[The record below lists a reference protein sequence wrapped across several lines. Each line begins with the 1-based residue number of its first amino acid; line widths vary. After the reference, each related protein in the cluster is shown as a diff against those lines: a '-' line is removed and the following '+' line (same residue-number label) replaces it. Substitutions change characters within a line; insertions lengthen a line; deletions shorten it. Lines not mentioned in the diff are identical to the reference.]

1 MRRSKTEK
9 IDQLIEQVLKESN
22 LDGKLKEYRL
32 IQSWEKV
39 IGKTVANATTDI
51 YIRNRKLFVKVR
63 SSVIR
68 NELLMIKD
76 GLRKALNRE
85 VQANII
91 DDIIV
96 R

>member
-9 IDQLIEQVLKESN
+9 IDQLIQQVLKENN
-22 LDGKLKEYRL
+22 LDGKLKEYEL
-32 IQSWEKV
+32 VSSWEKV

-76 GLRKALNRE
+76 GLIKALNRE
-85 VQANII
+85 VLANII

>member
-9 IDQLIEQVLKESN
+9 IDQLIQQVLKENN
-22 LDGKLKEYRL
+22 LDGKLKEYEL
-32 IQSWEKV
+32 VTSWEKV

>member
-1 MRRSKTEK
+1 MRRSKTQK
-9 IDQLIEQVLKESN
+9 IDALVRQVLKESN
-22 LDGKLKEYRL
+22 LDGKLKEYEMVN
-32 IQSWEKV
+32 SWEKV

-68 NELLMIKD
+68 NELMMIRE
-76 GLRKALNRE
+76 GLIKALNRE

>member
-1 MRRSKTEK
+1 MRRSNTQK
-9 IDQLIEQVLKESN
+9 IDELIKEVLKESK
-22 LDGKLKEYRL
+22 LDVKLKEYEL
-32 IQSWEKV
+32 VNSWEKV

-51 YIRNRKLFVKVR
+51 YIRNRRLFVAIR

-68 NELLMIKD
+68 NELMIIRD
-76 GLRKALNRE
+76 GLVKALNRE

-91 DDIIV
+91 DDIVV

>member
-1 MRRSKTEK
+1 MRRSNTQK
-9 IDQLIEQVLKESN
+9 IDELIKEVLKESK
-22 LDGKLKEYRL
+22 LDVKLKEYEL
-32 IQSWEKV
+32 VNSWEKV

-51 YIRNRKLFVKVR
+51 YIRNRRLFVAVR

-68 NELLMIKD
+68 NELMIIRD
-76 GLRKALNRE
+76 GLVKALNRE

-91 DDIIV
+91 DEIIV

>member
-1 MRRSKTEK
+1 MRRSNTQK
-9 IDQLIEQVLKESN
+9 IDELIKEVLKESK
-22 LDGKLKEYRL
+22 LDVKLKEYEL
-32 IQSWEKV
+32 VNSWEKV

-51 YIRNRKLFVKVR
+51 YIHNRRLFVAVR

-68 NELLMIKD
+68 NELMIIRD
-76 GLRKALNRE
+76 GLVKALNHE

-91 DDIIV
+91 DDIVV

>member
-9 IDQLIEQVLKESN
+9 IDQLIEQVLKENN

-32 IQSWEKV
+32 VSSWEKV

-76 GLRKALNRE
+76 GLIKALNRE

>member
-1 MRRSKTEK
+1 MRRSQTQK
-9 IDQLIEQVLKESN
+9 IDELIRQVLKESN
-22 LDGKLKEYRL
+22 LDGRLKEYEL
-32 IQSWEKV
+32 VNSWEKV

-68 NELLMIKD
+68 NELLMIRE
-76 GLRKALNRE
+76 GLMRALNRE
-85 VQANII
+85 VKANII
-91 DDIIV
+91 DEIIV

>member
-9 IDQLIEQVLKESN
+9 IDQLIQQVLKENN
-22 LDGKLKEYRL
+22 LDGKLKEYKL
-32 IQSWEKV
+32 VASWEKV

-76 GLRKALNRE
+76 GLINALNRE
-85 VQANII
+85 VEAKII
-91 DDIIV
+91 DDLIV

>member
-9 IDQLIEQVLKESN
+9 IDQLIQQVLKENN
-22 LDGKLKEYRL
+22 LDGKLKEYKL
-32 IQSWEKV
+32 VASWEKV

-76 GLRKALNRE
+76 GLINALNRE
-85 VQANII
+85 VEANII
-91 DDIIV
+91 DDLIV

>member
-9 IDQLIEQVLKESN
+9 IDQLIQQVLKENN
-22 LDGKLKEYRL
+22 LDGKLKEYEL
-32 IQSWEKV
+32 VTSWEKV

-76 GLRKALNRE
+76 GLIKALNRE

>member
-1 MRRSKTEK
+1 MRRSNTQK
-9 IDQLIEQVLKESN
+9 IDELIKEVLKESK
-22 LDGKLKEYRL
+22 LDVKLKEYEL
-32 IQSWEKV
+32 VNSWEKV

-51 YIRNRKLFVKVR
+51 YIRNRRLFVAVR

-68 NELLMIKD
+68 NELMIIRD
-76 GLRKALNRE
+76 GLVKALNRE

-91 DDIIV
+91 DDIVV

>member
-1 MRRSKTEK
+1 MRRSKTQK
-9 IDQLIEQVLKESN
+9 IDDLIRQVLKENN
-22 LDGKLKEYRL
+22 LDGRLKEYEL
-32 IQSWEKV
+32 IHSWEKV
-39 IGKTVANATTDI
+39 IGKTVANATTEI

-68 NELLMIKD
+68 NELLMIRE
-76 GLRKALNRE
+76 GLMRALNRE

-91 DDIIV
+91 DEIIV

>member
-1 MRRSKTEK
+1 MRRSNTQK
-9 IDQLIEQVLKESN
+9 IDELIRQVLKETK
-22 LDGKLKEYRL
+22 LDGKLKEYEL
-32 IQSWEKV
+32 VISWEKV

-51 YIRNRKLFVKVR
+51 YIRNRKLFVQVR

-68 NELLMIKD
+68 NELMMIRE
-76 GLRKALNRE
+76 GLIKALNRE

-91 DDIIV
+91 DDIVV

>member
-1 MRRSKTEK
+1 MRRSNTQK
-9 IDQLIEQVLKESN
+9 IDDLIRQVLKENN
-22 LDGKLKEYRL
+22 LDGRLKEYEL
-32 IQSWEKV
+32 INSWEKV
-39 IGKTVANATTDI
+39 IGKSVGNATTEI

-68 NELLMIKD
+68 NELLMIRES
-76 GLRKALNRE
+76 LIRALNRE

-91 DDIIV
+91 DDIVV